1 MRSRQRLPY
10 SLITMKLLSFL
21 LGIFLS
27 LIVLLSA
34 TSDSTPQ
41 GDAVVARVTLLGVVV
56 LLMSPYLEEK

>member
-1 MRSRQRLPY
+1 
-10 SLITMKLLSFL
+10 MKLLSFL

-27 LIVLLSA
+27 LIVLLSV

-56 LLMSPYLEEK
+56 LLMSPYLEER